1 MWVLKKEAVEGVNQI
16 QAAQDMVQ
24 WQTCEHGD
32 GPAGSVKWG
41 VIRNSFLLG
50 ELS

>member
-1 MWVLKKEAVEGVNQI
+1 VNSI

-24 WQTCEHGD
+24 WQTCEQGD
-32 GPAGSVKWG
+32 GPAGSVTSG
-41 VIRNSFLLG
+41 EIRNSFLLQ